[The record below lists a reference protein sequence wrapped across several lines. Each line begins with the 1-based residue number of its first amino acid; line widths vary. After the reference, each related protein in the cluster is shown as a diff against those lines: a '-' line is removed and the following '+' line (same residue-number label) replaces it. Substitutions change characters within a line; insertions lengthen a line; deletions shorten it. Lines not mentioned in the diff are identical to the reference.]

1 MLDLLI
7 LKDGRV
13 LVISEDA
20 AALYESMDD
29 LEVGEA
35 RERPTIY
42 L

>member
-13 LVISEDA
+13 LVVSEDA
-20 AALYESMDD
+20 VVLYASMDAV
-29 LEVGEA
+29 EAGEA
-35 RERPTIY
+35 VERLTIY